1 MVRDGVFLGSSTR
14 GGFQSFDCV
23 FQKFFFF
30 FISGGWV
37 MQMTNFSSKGYFSN
51 EIVSLAFVC

>member
-23 FQKFFFF
+23 FQKTFSFFFF
-30 FISGGWV
+30 F
-37 MQMTNFSSKGYFSN
+37 
-51 EIVSLAFVC
+51 LH